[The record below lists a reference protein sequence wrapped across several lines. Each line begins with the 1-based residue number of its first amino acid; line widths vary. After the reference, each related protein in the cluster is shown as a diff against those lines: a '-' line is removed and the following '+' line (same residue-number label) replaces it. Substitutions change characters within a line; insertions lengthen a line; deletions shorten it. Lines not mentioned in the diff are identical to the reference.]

1 MFIIILVQYVPVYN
15 QFVCCNKLSGHI
27 VDSKVMTVIYLALLT
42 LLNKLYPIK
51 SRDCFNCTHGLEHGI
66 KLIKPLAERKYFIW
80 LSVIWSTQHHIN
92 LLSLVASVECELDVV
107 LALWHVY
114 DTGAPAPA
122 RPPPSTTKTKHYLY
136 LLDPRP
142 HHTSRPLDKQVCVE
156 SGEWCQ

>member
-1 MFIIILVQYVPVYN
+1 MRRCGWVFIIILVQYVPVYN

-107 LALWHVY
+107 LALLHVY
-114 DTGAPAPA
+114 DTE
-122 RPPPSTTKTKHYLY
+122 
-136 LLDPRP
+136 PRP
-142 HHTSRPLDKQVCVE
+142 RHARHRQQKQNIICICLTLAHTSRRP
-156 SGEWCQ
+156 